1 MVLFI
6 LTTLCLFL
14 NLTTSSPLTPRQATN
29 GPHPPTILW
38 SCLGNSNQALNIPS
52 VCANMCYGAYCRGY
66 GSTLTWNIT
75 SELPPVWIEL
85 ARKQSAGC
93 YVGVDG
99 AVLPDL
105 DDRCQRQGMA
115 CSVYPY
121 MTASN
126 GDVDVKRG
134 GPVSR
139 CVDIGENYRE
149 CFLCSFPFHLLRRKM
164 QHL

>member
-1 MVLFI
+1 
-6 LTTLCLFL
+6 
-14 NLTTSSPLTPRQATN
+14 
-29 GPHPPTILW
+29 
-38 SCLGNSNQALNIPS
+38 
-52 VCANMCYGAYCRGY
+52 MCYGAYCRGY

-75 SELPPVWIEL
+75 SELPPIWTEL
-85 ARKQSAGC
+85 IRKQSAGC
-93 YVGVDG
+93 YVGIDG
-99 AVLPDL
+99 AVLPNL

-149 CFLCSFPFHLLRRKM
+149 WFL
-164 QHL
+164 